1 MGSEQSSRLWKADRH
16 PFSPSYEEASY
27 DPGIKVVEAFDKVAP
42 GSRGGRESKKTYW
55 IHVHYSRISSSLMCS
70 AVILILIGALRVKNK
85 AGAALISD

>member
-1 MGSEQSSRLWKADRH
+1 MIQGSKWWKLL
-16 PFSPSYEEASY
+16 
-27 DPGIKVVEAFDKVAP
+27 IKWHQVRE
-42 GSRGGRESKKTYW
+42 GGESKKTSW